1 MKIQLPDGRKEDLNE
16 HITLDEKKQVV
27 EELTERWMPTILLN
41 WDSRSVRFFL
51 DGLSNYLVWHKEEE
65 EKNYSN
71 GKRERGKQDKE
82 VLSIKRIEEMEG
94 KRKARTIPFSCLSK
108 TQKEAFGLDGENE

>member
-16 HITLDEKKQVV
+16 HIELDEKIQVV

-41 WDSRSVRFFL
+41 WDSKSVRFFL

-65 EKNYSN
+65 QKN
-71 GKRERGKQDKE
+71 KQDKD
-82 VLSIKRIEEMEG
+82 VLSITKVKEMEG
-94 KRKARTIPFSCLSK
+94 KIKSKNIPFSCLSK
-108 TQKEAFGLDGENE
+108 TQKEAFGLDGESE